1 MKKTKILAT
10 YGPAIAKPAL
20 VRQVVE
26 AGANLIRVNCS
37 HGSRPDYEAAVRVI
51 RQGTKAHPFPIGLL
65 FDISGP
71 KFRLERFEG
80 SIPVAIGQQIT
91 LTIGPSDPSKGV
103 IGVNH
108 PVILKSVK
116 KGERVFVD
124 DGVLA
129 FEVQAVSSRQVTLRA
144 INGGSLLPAKGIN
157 LPDSRID
164 IPTITEKDKADI
176 AAAVELGADYVALS
190 FVRSGD
196 DILQAKSLIH
206 RHKGQQ
212 RVIAKLE
219 KREAIDSLDDILL
232 VADGVMV
239 ARGDLGVE
247 LPPAELPRLQ
257 KRILALANRYHKP
270 VIVATQM
277 LESMRFSPRAT
288 RAEINDVASAVF
300 DFADAVMLSAE
311 TATGQYPIEAVRTM
325 ASVIATTEPGCATMQ
340 LHVTDRSIMPPIP
353 FAIAEAVSRADLH
366 TSAKMIFAFTTSGFT
381 AQMLS
386 NLFPP
391 QPIIALTPNREVMR
405 QLALFRSVYAL
416 EIRQP
421 KSFTDMLAT
430 VDKLCR
436 KHALAKSGDTVVI
449 TGGVP
454 FGSTAP
460 TNFMMFHQVA

>member
-10 YGPAIAKPAL
+10 YGPAIAKPSL
-20 VRQVVE
+20 IRQVVE
-26 AGANLIRVNCS
+26 AGANLIRINCS
-37 HGSRPDYEAAVRVI
+37 HGSRPDYEAAVRIVRHGI
-51 RQGTKAHPFPIGLL
+51 KGHRFPVGLL

-71 KFRLERFEG
+71 KFRLERFTG
-80 SIPVAIGQQIT
+80 SIPIKIGQEIT
-91 LTIGPSDPSKGV
+91 LTIGESDVAHGKV
-103 IGVNH
+103 GVNH
-108 PVILKSVK
+108 PVILKSLK
-116 KGERVFVD
+116 KGERVFID
-124 DGVLA
+124 DGALA
-129 FEVQAVSSRQVTLRA
+129 FAVLSVSAQQTTLRA
-144 INGGSLLPAKGIN
+144 INGGTLLPAKGIN

-164 IPTITEKDKADI
+164 IPTITEKDKADLI
-176 AAAVELGADYVALS
+176 AAVELDADYVALS

-206 RHKGQQ
+206 RRHGKQ

-219 KREAIDSLDDILL
+219 KREAIDNLDDILL

-247 LPPAELPRLQ
+247 MPPAELPRLQ
-257 KRILALANRYHKP
+257 KRILALANKYHKP

-311 TATGQYPIEAVRTM
+311 TATGEYPIEAVTTM
-325 ASVIATTEPGCATMQ
+325 ASVIDSTEPGCAPM
-340 LHVTDRSIMPPIP
+340 HGPDIDRAIMPPIP

-381 AQMLS
+381 AEMLS

-391 QPIIALTPNREVMR
+391 QPIIALTPDKTVLR

-416 EIRQP
+416 EIKQP
-421 KSFTDMLAT
+421 KSFADMLAT
-430 VDKLCR
+430 VNRLCG
-436 KHALAKSGDTVVI
+436 KHDLAKAGDTVVI
-449 TGGVP
+449 TGGAP

-460 TNFMMFHQVA
+460 TNFMMFHMVE